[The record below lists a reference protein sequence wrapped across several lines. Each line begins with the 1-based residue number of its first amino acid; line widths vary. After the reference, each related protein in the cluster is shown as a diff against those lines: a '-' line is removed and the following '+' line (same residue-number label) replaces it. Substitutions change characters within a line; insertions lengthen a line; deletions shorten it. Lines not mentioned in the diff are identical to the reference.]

1 MHNAWSKGHSE
12 NKGYA
17 LSAMQDKE
25 KTMFNNYLKIALR
38 NIKKQKTFSMIN
50 IIGLGL
56 SMAICLMI
64 IIYIKDQKS
73 SDHFHDKKDRIA
85 RVYTTDREI
94 KYSEIKGWATTPGS
108 LAPYLLNNCSFIED
122 AVRLRWM
129 WGDVLYAGTA
139 IPISGLYAEPSFFNI
154 FSYELKNGDPESAL
168 QKPYSIILS
177 EEIAYKFFRN
187 DDPINKT
194 LTIEKLG
201 DFTVTGVLKKS
212 DQKSHFRF
220 EALASFATVQSL
232 ERNLIFDTDMN
243 SWSSFKRY
251 YTYVLLNQK
260 TDLSL
265 LGKQLPQITNS
276 IFPEPENARL
286 GLKLQPLL
294 EINLGINLANKMP
307 GTKHSFDIIFI
318 PFLAILIIFLACF
331 NYIILSIARSLKRT
345 KEIGLRKVIGS
356 KRTQIIKLFLSETFA
371 ITFLALAVACL
382 LILWLIPVFNGIEV
396 IQNSKQQ
403 INIEQMNDPGLYLIF
418 IAFAIIVSLLAGLYP
433 ALYLSSFQPANA
445 LQGISKIK
453 GLSHLLTRKILM
465 GIQFG
470 VSLISII
477 LVAYFYQLQTYWM
490 KFDYGISADNLV
502 NVYLQDV
509 NHEIF
514 KNEIMTNHNIKGVS
528 FSNEIPIFG
537 GYGGVK
543 LKTNNMEKPMNT
555 SSYSI
560 DPGFIPNFEIKL
572 IAGRNFSNEFS
583 TDAKNAIIINEQAV
597 QAFELGSPV
606 ESIGKTLL
614 MEDNSE
620 FMIIGV
626 VRDFN
631 YTFPDVPISPLVL
644 RYRPEEFRV
653 ANISY
658 EQGTKD
664 EIKAYLPGVWK
675 KLDKLHAIHYKF
687 FDEEQEEQNASAAGI
702 IKICGWACGF
712 VILIALLGLLG
723 MVSYTT
729 ERKVKE
735 IGIRKVLGASVP
747 GIAYFLSKGYLKIIL
762 YSAIVALPLGYF
774 LTDAIMQN
782 FAFRPVLTL
791 WVLPAALIFI
801 LLLAL
806 ITIGS
811 QTVRAAV
818 ANPVE
823 SIRYE

>member
-1 MHNAWSKGHSE
+1 MLK
-12 NKGYA
+12 
-17 LSAMQDKE
+17 
-25 KTMFNNYLKIALR
+25 NYLKIALR

-50 IIGLGL
+50 IVGLGL

-64 IIYIKDQKS
+64 IIYIKDQKG

-108 LAPYLLNNCSFIED
+108 LAPYLLDNCSFIED
-122 AVRLRWM
+122 VVRLRRM
-129 WGDVLYAGTA
+129 WGDVHYAGTA

-154 FSYELKNGDPESAL
+154 FSYELKYGNPETAL
-168 QKPYSIILS
+168 NNPYSIILS
-177 EEIAYKFFRN
+177 EENADKFFGN

-194 LTIEKLG
+194 LTFEKLG

-232 ERNLIFDTDMN
+232 ERNGIFDTDMN
-243 SWSSFKRY
+243 SWSSFQRY

-307 GTKHSFDIIFI
+307 GTKPNFDVIFI

-356 KRTQIIKLFLSETFA
+356 KRSQIIKLFLSETFL

-382 LILWLIPVFNGIEV
+382 LIFWLIPVFNGINV
-396 IQNSKQQ
+396 IQKSQQQ
-403 INIEQMNDPGLYLIF
+403 INIEQMNDPELYLIF
-418 IAFAIIVSLLAGLYP
+418 FVFTIIVSLLAGLYP

-477 LVAYFYQLQTYWM
+477 LIVYFYQLQSYWM
-490 KFDYGISADNLV
+490 TFDYRISTDNLV

-514 KNEIMTNHNIKGVS
+514 KHEIMTNHNIKGVS

-537 GYGGVK
+537 GYGTVN
-543 LKTNNMEKPMNT
+543 LKTKNLEKPISVN
-555 SSYSI
+555 SYSI
-560 DPGFIPNFEIKL
+560 DPEFIPNFKIEP

-583 TDAKNAIIINEQAV
+583 TDRKNAIIINQQAV
-597 QAFELGSPV
+597 QAFDLRSPA

-614 MEDNSE
+614 AEDNSE
-620 FMIIGV
+620 LMIIGV
-626 VRDFN
+626 VKDYN
-631 YTFPDVPISPLVL
+631 YTFPDVLISPLAL
-644 RYRPEEFRV
+644 RFQPEEFRV
-653 ANISY
+653 ANIRY
-658 EQGTKD
+658 ARGTKD
-664 EIKAYLPGVWK
+664 EVKAYLPVVWN
-675 KLDKLHAIHYKF
+675 KLDKLHSIHYDF
-687 FDEEQEEQNASAAGI
+687 FDDAQEQISSEISGTINIFA
-702 IKICGWACGF
+702 WACGF

-723 MVSYTT
+723 MATYTS
-729 ERKVKE
+729 EMRIQE
-735 IGIRKVLGASVP
+735 IGIRKVLGAGVSNVT
-747 GIAYFLSKGYLKIIL
+747 YLLSKDYIKLIL
-762 YSAIVALPLGYF
+762 FSAIVAIPSGYF
-774 LTDAIMQN
+774 LTEAIMQN
-782 FAFRPVLTL
+782 FAYRPNLAL

-801 LLLAL
+801 LVLAL
-806 ITIGS
+806 MTIGS
-811 QTVRAAV
+811 QTIRAAT

-823 SIRYE
+823 SLRYE

>member
-1 MHNAWSKGHSE
+1 
-12 NKGYA
+12 
-17 LSAMQDKE
+17 
-25 KTMFNNYLKIALR
+25 MFKNYLKIALR
-38 NIKKQKTFSMIN
+38 NIKKQKCFSMIN
-50 IIGLGL
+50 IAGLGL

-73 SDHFHDKKDRIA
+73 SDHFHEKKDRIA
-85 RVYTTDREI
+85 RVYTTDKDI

-108 LAPYLLNNCSFIED
+108 LAPYLLDNYSYIED

-129 WGDVLYAGTA
+129 WGDVLYAGTT
-139 IPISGLYAEPSFFNI
+139 ISVSGLYAEPSFFNI
-154 FSYELKNGDPESAL
+154 FSYALKNGNPKSAL
-168 QKPYSIILS
+168 NKPYSIILS
-177 EEIAYKFFRN
+177 EETAYKFFGN

-194 LTIEKLG
+194 LTFEKLG

-220 EALASFATVQSL
+220 EALVSFATVHSL
-232 ERNLIFDTDMN
+232 ESSGIFDTDMN

-265 LGKQLPQITNS
+265 LKKQLPQIKSS
-276 IFPEPENARL
+276 IFPEPENVRL

-294 EINLGINLANKMP
+294 KINLGINLACRMP
-307 GTKHSFDIIFI
+307 GTRPSFDIIFI

-331 NYIILSIARSLKRT
+331 NYIILSIARALKRT

-356 KRTQIIKLFLSETFA
+356 KRTQIIKLFLSETFL
-371 ITFLALAVACL
+371 ITFLALTVACL
-382 LILWLIPVFNGIEV
+382 LILWLIPVFNSIDV
-396 IQNSKQQ
+396 IQNSRQQ

-418 IAFAIIVSLLAGLYP
+418 IVFAIMVSLLAGLYP
-433 ALYLSSFQPANA
+433 ALYLSSQPANA
-445 LQGISKIK
+445 LQGTSKIK

-477 LVAYFYQLQTYWM
+477 LVVYFYQLQTYWM
-490 KFDYGISADNLV
+490 TFDYGISTDNFV
-502 NVYLQDV
+502 NVYLEDV
-509 NHEIF
+509 NYEIV
-514 KNEIMTNHNIKGVS
+514 KNELMTNNNIKGVS

-543 LKTNNMEKPMNT
+543 LKTKDIVKPMQAN
-555 SSYSI
+555 SYSI
-560 DPGFIPNFEIKL
+560 DPEFINNFKIEL
-572 IAGRNFSNEFS
+572 IAGRNFSNKVS
-583 TDAKNAIIINEQAV
+583 TDTKNAIILNEQAI
-597 QAFELGSPV
+597 QAFELKSPV

-614 MEDNSE
+614 TEDNSE

-644 RYRPEEFRV
+644 RYRSEEFRV

-658 EQGTKD
+658 AQGTKD
-664 EIKAYLPGVWK
+664 EIKAYLPVVWK

-702 IKICGWACGF
+702 IKIFGWACGF

-723 MVSYTT
+723 MATYTS
-729 ERKVKE
+729 EMRIQE
-735 IGIRKVLGASVP
+735 IGIRKVLGASVSNVT
-747 GIAYFLSKGYLKIIL
+747 YLLSKDYIKLIL
-762 YSAIVALPLGYF
+762 FSAVVAIPVGYF

-801 LLLAL
+801 LVLAL

-811 QTVRAAV
+811 QTVRAALE
-818 ANPVE
+818 NPIE
-823 SIRYE
+823 SLRYE